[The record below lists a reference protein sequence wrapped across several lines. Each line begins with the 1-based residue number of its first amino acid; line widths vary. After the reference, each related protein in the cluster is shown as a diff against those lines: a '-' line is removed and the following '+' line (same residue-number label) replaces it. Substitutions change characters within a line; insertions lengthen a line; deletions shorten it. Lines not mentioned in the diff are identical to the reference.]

1 NVWSDWLQIYF
12 NGSKTIDEIDIYT
25 LQDNYANPV
34 TPTLST
40 TFSNQGIVDFDVQ
53 YWNGA
58 SWATVPNG
66 GVTGNNKVWRQF
78 TFTAV
83 TTTKIRAVVNNGL
96 SSRSRIVELEA
107 YGTPANGAGAINYVL
122 QDIQGSA
129 RAILN
134 DNGSSSAV
142 MTRHDYLPFGEELGS
157 GIGLRTPTQGFGA
170 TDTNRQKYG
179 MTERDDATGLDHTWF
194 RKHENWSGRWTSPD

>member
-1 NVWSDWLQIYF
+1 
-12 NGSKTIDEIDIYT
+12 
-25 LQDNYANPV
+25 V

-96 SSRSRIVELEA
+96 SSRSRITELEA
-107 YGTPANGAGAINYVL
+107 WGTATAPRTNVARSSNGAVA
-122 QDIQGSA
+122 SA
-129 RAILN
+129 SSTTPISDGLGN
-134 DNGSSSAV
+134 MEPSSAN
-142 MTRHDYLPFGEELGS
+142 S
-157 GIGLRTPTQGFGA
+157 
-170 TDTNRQKYG
+170 K
-179 MTERDDATGLDHTWF
+179 
-194 RKHENWSGRWTSPD
+194 